1 MRDKMSA
8 MVDLIEIASDVA
20 RLRGV
25 VDTIY
30 PDNGYN
36 NLFDFVASKLISLE
50 KENKELKKKLAEK
63 I

>member
-1 MRDKMSA
+1 MSA

-30 PDNGYN
+30 PDKGYDN
-36 NLFDFVASKLISLE
+36 FFDFVANKLISLE
-50 KENKELKKKLAEK
+50 KENKELKEKLTEK

>member
-8 MVDLIEIASDVA
+8 IVDLIEVASDVA

-30 PDNGYN
+30 PDEEYD
-36 NLFDFVASKLISLE
+36 NLFDFVASQLISLE
-50 KENKELKKKLAEK
+50 KENKELKEKLAEK
-63 I
+63 